1 MKLHGTYAFD
11 EALATTIATALNASY
26 SDKASGHG
34 YDKVFAHLF
43 GGKTVSNFL
52 EIGLFLN
59 ELQHTDL
66 NAWASVFPSASIYG
80 ADKKESQLFN
90 SGNISTHVV
99 DQEVAASF
107 NALKAAFAVE
117 FDVVIDDSSH
127 IYANTIA
134 TFEALFSVVKT
145 GGMYLIEDIQD
156 AGAHANDWQQTLA
169 QLEAYMTEEGH
180 TYEVFQSLVP
190 DKVIDQE
197 TLEPTD
203 VDRVSDSYILCV
215 YK

>member
-11 EALATTIATALNASY
+11 EALATTIATALNASH
-26 SDKASGHG
+26 SDKVSGHG

-90 SGNISTHVV
+90 SGKISTHVV

-134 TFEALFSVVKT
+134 TFGALFSTVKT

-156 AGAHANDWQQTLA
+156 AGEGANDWQQTLA
-169 QLEAYMTEEGH
+169 QLEAYMTAEGH

-190 DKVIDQE
+190 GKVIDQE
-197 TLEPTD
+197 TQEPTD

>member
-11 EALATTIATALNASY
+11 EALAATIATALNASY

-43 GGKTVSNFL
+43 DGKTVDNFL

-66 NAWASVFPSASIYG
+66 NAWASVFPSANIYG

-90 SGNISTHVV
+90 SGNISMHVV
-99 DQEVAASF
+99 DQEVPASF
-107 NALKAAFAVE
+107 DALKAAFAVE
-117 FDVVIDDSSH
+117 FDVVLDDASH
-127 IYANTIA
+127 IYANTVT
-134 TFEALFSVVKT
+134 TFEALFPAVKT

-156 AGAHANDWQQTLA
+156 AGAHANDWQQTLV
-169 QLEAYMTEEGH
+169 QLEAYMTAEGH
-180 TYEVFQSLVP
+180 TYEVFQSAVP
-190 DKVIDQE
+190 RKVMDRE
-197 TLEPTD
+197 TMEPTEED
-203 VDRVSDSYILCV
+203 AVSDSYILCV

>member
-11 EALATTIATALNASY
+11 EALSTTIATALNASY

-43 GGKTVSNFL
+43 DGKTVDNFL

-66 NAWASVFPSASIYG
+66 NAWASVFPSANIYG
-80 ADKKESQLFN
+80 GDKKESQLFN
-90 SGNISTHVV
+90 SGKISTHVV

-107 NALKAAFAVE
+107 DALKAAFAVE
-117 FDVVIDDSSH
+117 FDVVLDDASH
-127 IYANTIA
+127 IYANTVT
-134 TFEALFSVVKT
+134 TFEALFPAVKA

-156 AGAHANDWQQTLA
+156 AGAHANDWQQTLV
-169 QLEAYMTEEGH
+169 QLEAYMTAEGH
-180 TYEVFQSLVP
+180 TYEVFQSAVP
-190 DKVIDQE
+190 RKVMDHE
-197 TLEPTD
+197 TMEPTEED
-203 VDRVSDSYILCV
+203 AVSDSYILCV

>member
-1 MKLHGTYAFD
+1 MKLHGTYAYD
-11 EALATTIATALNASY
+11 EAFASTIATALNASH

-34 YDKVFAHLF
+34 YNKVYAHLF
-43 GGKTVSNFL
+43 GGKTVDNFL

-59 ELQHTDL
+59 ELQHTDI
-66 NAWASVFPSASIYG
+66 NAWASVFPSANIYG
-80 ADKKESQLFN
+80 GDKKESQLFN
-90 SGNISTHVV
+90 SGNINTHVV
-99 DQEVAASF
+99 DQEVPASF
-107 NALKAAFAVE
+107 DALKAAFAVE
-117 FDVVIDDSSH
+117 FDVVLDDSSH

-156 AGAHANDWQQTLA
+156 AGEGANDWQQTLA
-169 QLEAYMTEEGH
+169 QLEAYMTAEGH

-190 DKVIDQE
+190 EKVMDRE
-197 TLEPTD
+197 TQEPTD

>member
-11 EALATTIATALNASY
+11 EALSTTIATALNASY
-26 SDKASGHG
+26 SDKASVHG
-34 YDKVFAHLF
+34 YDKVFAHLL
-43 GGKTVSNFL
+43 GGKTVDNFL

-66 NAWASVFPSASIYG
+66 NAWASVFPSANIYG

-90 SGNISTHVV
+90 SGKISTHVI

-107 NALKAAFAVE
+107 DALKAAFAVE
-117 FDVVIDDSSH
+117 FDVVLDDASH
-127 IYANTIA
+127 IYANTVT
-134 TFEALFSVVKT
+134 TFEALFPAVKA

-156 AGAHANDWQQTLA
+156 AGAHANDWQQTLV
-169 QLEAYMTEEGH
+169 QLEAYMTAEGH
-180 TYEVFQSLVP
+180 TYEVFQSAVP
-190 DKVIDQE
+190 GKVMDQE
-197 TLEPTD
+197 TMEPTEED
-203 VDRVSDSYILCV
+203 AVSDSYILCV

>member
-11 EALATTIATALNASY
+11 EDLAATIATALNASY
-26 SDKASGHG
+26 SDKSSGHA

-43 GGKTVSNFL
+43 DGKTVDNFL

-66 NAWASVFPSASIYG
+66 NAWTSVFPSANIYG
-80 ADKKESQLFN
+80 GDKKESQLFN
-90 SGNISTHVV
+90 SGKISTHVV

-107 NALKAAFAVE
+107 DALKAAFAVE
-117 FDVVIDDSSH
+117 FDVVLDDASH
-127 IYANTIA
+127 IYANTVT
-134 TFEALFSVVKT
+134 TFEALFPAVKA

-156 AGAHANDWQQTLA
+156 AGAHANDWQQTLV
-169 QLEAYMTEEGH
+169 QLEAYMTAEGH
-180 TYEVFQSLVP
+180 TYEVFQSAVP
-190 DKVIDQE
+190 RKVMDRE
-197 TLEPTD
+197 TMEPTEED
-203 VDRVSDSYILCV
+203 AVSDSYILCV

>member
-90 SGNISTHVV
+90 SGKISTHVV

-127 IYANTIA
+127 IYSNTIA
-134 TFEALFSVVKT
+134 TFGALFSTVKT

-156 AGAHANDWQQTLA
+156 AGEGANDWQQTLV
-169 QLEAYMTEEGH
+169 QLEAYMAAEGH

>member
-11 EALATTIATALNASY
+11 EAFAATIATALNASY

-43 GGKTVSNFL
+43 GGKTVDNFL

-66 NAWASVFPSASIYG
+66 NAWTSVFPSANIYG
-80 ADKKESQLFN
+80 GDKKESQLFN
-90 SGNISTHVV
+90 SGKISTHVV

-107 NALKAAFAVE
+107 DALKAAFAVE
-117 FDVVIDDSSH
+117 FDVVLDDASH
-127 IYANTIA
+127 IYANTVT
-134 TFEALFSVVKT
+134 TFEALFPAVKA

-156 AGAHANDWQQTLA
+156 AGAHANDWQQTLV
-169 QLEAYMTEEGH
+169 QLEAYMTAEGH
-180 TYEVFQSLVP
+180 TYEVFQSAVP
-190 DKVIDQE
+190 RKVMDRE
-197 TLEPTD
+197 TMEPTEED
-203 VDRVSDSYILCV
+203 AVSDSYILCV